1 MENRMGQSEE
11 AGDEV
16 LKAVGALEESSEEL
30 EEVVTEYDDEVEAVE
45 SMIVWVAK
53 IFRKIMAN

>member
-30 EEVVTEYDDEVEAVE
+30 EEVIEE
-45 SMIVWVAK
+45 SQDQEEQLEGVIVWVGRILKK
-53 IFRKIMAN
+53 ILAQ

>member
-1 MENRMGQSEE
+1 MGNRMDQSEE
-11 AGDEV
+11 TGDEV

-30 EEVVTEYDDEVEAVE
+30 EEVVAESEDEVEAVE